1 MDTQRSELYSL
12 LGSTLLL
19 GNHWQL
25 PLLPFVL
32 SVSFVNF
39 SEQRLIEKNWFSG
52 AAVSPCKKS
61 RRALALCIQSLYNSS
76 SSKGFKSFRLI

>member
-1 MDTQRSELYSL
+1 MGTQRSELYSL

-19 GNHWQL
+19 GNPWQL

-32 SVSFVNF
+32 SVWYVNF
-39 SEQRLIEKNWFSG
+39 SEQCLIDKVWFSR

-61 RRALALCIQSLYNSS
+61 RRALAFCIQSLYNSS
-76 SSKGFKSFRLI
+76 SFKGFKSFRLI